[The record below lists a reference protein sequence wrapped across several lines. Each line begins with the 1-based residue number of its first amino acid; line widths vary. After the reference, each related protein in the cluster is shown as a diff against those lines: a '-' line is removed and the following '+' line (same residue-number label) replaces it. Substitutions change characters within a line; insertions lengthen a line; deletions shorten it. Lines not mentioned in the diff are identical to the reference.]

1 MDSLSAFWTF
11 VARKETTRTMI
22 EMNNKMRRELLL
34 IYKEYIKETVAEARK
49 IVSKMSDEDVTNLAV
64 QFMAFYYDS
73 SFIEQVSDDK
83 EVKDMHFVFNEF
95 MRLNM
100 AVALNGRYKD
110 VEIDK
115 PAADNNEVR

>member
-1 MDSLSAFWTF
+1 
-11 VARKETTRTMI
+11 MI

>member
-1 MDSLSAFWTF
+1 
-11 VARKETTRTMI
+11 MI

-34 IYKEYIKETVAEARK
+34 VYREYIQEAVAEARK

-100 AVALNGRYKD
+100 AVALNGRYMD